1 MAAFEYRAL
10 DAKGKTKKG
19 VIEGDNA
26 RQVRARLKEQG
37 LVPVEVSTTSGRKPQ
52 RAGGQQTGASSVGLK
67 RGISTPDLALITRQ
81 LSTLVQSGM
90 PLEECL
96 RAVSEQSE
104 KPRIRNM
111 LLAVRSKVTEGYT
124 LADSLGDYPHIFD
137 ELFRSMVSAGEKSGH
152 LDAVLERLADY
163 AENRQKMRSKLQQ
176 AMIYPV
182 VLVVFA
188 IGIVA
193 FLLAAVVPKIVG
205 QFVQMGQELPKSTQF
220 LLSSSDFIKNWGLL
234 VLIVVCIAIYVGK
247 WALSKPNLRL
257 KWDRKIISMPL
268 IGKISRGLNTSRFAR
283 TLSICTS
290 SAVPILDGMKVAV
303 DVMSNHYVKQQVLI
317 ATDNVREGASLRRA
331 LEQTKLFP
339 PMMLHMI
346 ASGEQSGELESMLT
360 RAADNQDTNFEST
373 VNIALGIF
381 TPALIA
387 LMAGL
392 VLFIVMATMMPI
404 LEMNNLMSG

>member
-1 MAAFEYRAL
+1 MAAFEYKAL
-10 DAKGKTKKG
+10 DAKGRHKKG

-26 RQVRARLKEQG
+26 RQVRQRLKEQG
-37 LVPVEVSTTSGRKPQ
+37 LVPMEVVETQVKAARSCSQGF
-52 RAGGQQTGASSVGLK
+52 AFK

-81 LSTLVQSGM
+81 LATLVQSGM

-96 RAVSEQSE
+96 RAVAEQSE
-104 KPRIRNM
+104 KPRIRTM
-111 LLAVRSKVTEGYT
+111 LVAVRAKVTEGYT
-124 LADSLGDYPHIFD
+124 LSDSLGDYPHVFD
-137 ELFRSMVSAGEKSGH
+137 ELFRSMVAAGEKSGH
-152 LDAVLERLADY
+152 LDSVLERLADY

-188 IGIVA
+188 VGIVA

-205 QFVQMGQELPKSTQF
+205 QFVQMGQALPASTQF
-220 LLSSSDFIKNWGLL
+220 LLDASDFLQHWGISLLVGLL
-234 VLIVVCIAIYVGK
+234 MLIYLVR
-247 WALSKPNLRL
+247 WLLTKPDIRLR
-257 KWDRKIISMPL
+257 WDRRVISLPV
-268 IGKISRGLNTSRFAR
+268 IGKIARGLNTARFAR

-290 SAVPILDGMKVAV
+290 SAIPILDGMRVAV
-303 DVMSNHYVKQQVLI
+303 DVMTNQFVKQQVL
-317 ATDNVREGASLRRA
+317 AAAENVREGSSLRKA

-346 ASGEQSGELESMLT
+346 ASGEQSGELEGMLT
-360 RAADNQDTNFEST
+360 RAADNQDNSFEST

-387 LMAGL
+387 LMAGM
-392 VLFIVMATMMPI
+392 VLFIVMATLMPI
-404 LEMNNLMSG
+404 LEMNNLMSR

>member
-1 MAAFEYRAL
+1 MAAFEYKAL
-10 DAKGKTKKG
+10 DARGRQKKG
-19 VIEGDNA
+19 VQEGDNA
-26 RQVRARLKEQG
+26 RQVRLRLKEQG
-37 LVPVEVSTTSGRKPQ
+37 LVPIEVIETKAKAAKQQSG
-52 RAGGQQTGASSVGLK
+52 GVGFSR
-67 RGISTPDLALITRQ
+67 RGISTPDLALLTRQ

-111 LLAVRSKVTEGYT
+111 LAAVRSKVTEGYT
-124 LADSLGDYPHIFD
+124 LADSMADYPQVFD
-137 ELFRSMVSAGEKSGH
+137 ELFRSMVAAGEKSGH
-152 LDAVLERLADY
+152 LDSVLERLADY
-163 AENRQKMRSKLQQ
+163 AENRQKMRSKLLQ
-176 AMIYPV
+176 AMLYPI

-188 IGIVA
+188 VCIVA

-205 QFVQMGQELPKSTQF
+205 QFVQMGQALPKSTQF
-220 LLSSSDFIKNWGLL
+220 LLSSSDFIQHWGIQLL
-234 VLIVVCIAIYVGK
+234 VLVLLVSYGIR
-247 WALSKPNLRL
+247 WMLRKPDVRL
-257 KWDRKIISMPL
+257 KWDRRVIHMPL
-268 IGKISRGLNTSRFAR
+268 IGKIARGLNTSRFAR

-290 SAVPILDGMKVAV
+290 SAIPILDGMRVAV
-303 DVMSNHYVKQQVLI
+303 DVMSNRYVKQQVL
-317 ATDNVREGASLRRA
+317 AAAENVREGSSLRKA

-360 RAADNQDTNFEST
+360 RAADNQDTSFEST

-392 VLFIVMATMMPI
+392 VLFIVMATLMPI
-404 LEMNNLMSG
+404 LEMNNLMSR

>member
-1 MAAFEYRAL
+1 MAAFEYKAL

-19 VIEGDNA
+19 SIEADNA
-26 RQVRARLKEQG
+26 RQARQRLKEQG
-37 LVPVEVSTTSGRKPQ
+37 LMPVEMAEAKAKSNKGGSTPSTSF
-52 RAGGQQTGASSVGLK
+52 K

-81 LSTLVQSGM
+81 ISTLVQSGM

-96 RAVSEQSE
+96 KAVAEQSE
-104 KPRIRNM
+104 KPRIRTM

-124 LADSLGDYPHIFD
+124 LADSLADYPHIFD
-137 ELFRSMVSAGEKSGH
+137 ELFRAMVAAGEKSGH

-163 AENRQKMRSKLQQ
+163 AENRQKMRSKLMQ

-188 IGIVA
+188 VTIVS
-193 FLLAAVVPKIVG
+193 FLLATVVPKIVEPII
-205 QFVQMGQELPKSTQF
+205 QMGQELPQSTQF
-220 LLSSSDFIKNWGLL
+220 LLASSEFIQNWGIQLFL
-234 VLIVVCIAIYVGK
+234 LIVGFVVLVK
-247 WALSKPNLRL
+247 TALKKPSIRL
-257 KWDRKIISMPL
+257 SWDRKLLSIPL
-268 IGKISRGLNTSRFAR
+268 IGKIAKGINTSRFAR

-290 SAVPILDGMKVAV
+290 SAIPILEGMKVAV
-303 DVMSNHYVKQQVLI
+303 DVMSNHHVKQQVLQ
-317 ATDNVREGASLRRA
+317 ASDNVREGASLRKA
-331 LEQTKLFP
+331 LDQTKLFP

-346 ASGEQSGELESMLT
+346 ASGEQSGQLEQMLT
-360 RAADNQDTNFEST
+360 RAADNQDQSFEST

-392 VLFIVMATMMPI
+392 VLFIVMATLMPM

>member
-1 MAAFEYRAL
+1 MAAFEYKAL
-10 DAKGKTKKG
+10 NKKGKTQKG

-26 RQVRARLKEQG
+26 RQARARLKEQG
-37 LVPVEVSTTSGRKPQ
+37 LMPVEVSETRQKAKKQTEQ
-52 RAGGQQTGASSVGLK
+52 AGLTFK

-81 LSTLVQSGM
+81 LATLVQSGM

-96 RAVSEQSE
+96 KAVSEQSE
-104 KPRIRNM
+104 KPRIRTM

-124 LADSLGDYPHIFD
+124 LADSLADFPHIFD
-137 ELFRSMVSAGEKSGH
+137 DLFRSMVSAGEKSGH

-188 IGIVA
+188 VGIVA

-205 QFVQMGQELPKSTQF
+205 QFVQMGQELPQSTQF
-220 LLSSSDFIKNWGLL
+220 LLASSDFIQNWGIQIL
-234 VLIVVCIAIYVGK
+234 VAMTVLVYLFK
-247 WALSKPNLRL
+247 FALSKPNLRL
-257 KWDRKIISMPL
+257 SWDRKIVHMPM

-290 SAVPILDGMKVAV
+290 SAIPILEGMKVAV
-303 DVMSNHYVKQQVLI
+303 DVMSNHYVKQQVLS
-317 ATDNVREGASLRRA
+317 ATDNVREGASLRKS

-360 RAADNQDTNFEST
+360 RAADNQDANFEST

-392 VLFIVMATMMPI
+392 VLFIVMATLMPI

>member
-1 MAAFEYRAL
+1 MAAFEYKAL
-10 DAKGKTKKG
+10 DAKGKQKKG

-26 RQVRARLKEQG
+26 RQVRSRLKEQG
-37 LVPVEVSTTSGRKPQ
+37 LIPVEITETRAKARK
-52 RAGGQQTGASSVGLK
+52 SSSAK
-67 RGISTPDLALITRQ
+67 KPAFQRGISTPDLALITRQ

-96 RAVSEQSE
+96 KAVSEQSE
-104 KPRIRNM
+104 KPRIRTM
-111 LLAVRSKVTEGYT
+111 LAAVRSKVTEGYT
-124 LADSLGDYPHIFD
+124 LADSLADYPHIFD
-137 ELFRSMVSAGEKSGH
+137 ELFRSMVAAGEKSGH

-176 AMIYPV
+176 ALIYPV

-193 FLLAAVVPKIVG
+193 FLLAAVVPEIVG
-205 QFVQMGQELPKSTQF
+205 QFLTMGQDLPWQTEI
-220 LLSSSDFIKNWGLL
+220 LLAMSDFIQEWGLILLGVFVVL
-234 VLIVVCIAIYVGK
+234 VYLARF
-247 WALSKPNLRL
+247 ALSKPSIRL
-257 KWDRKIISMPL
+257 SWDRRIVRMPML
-268 IGKISRGLNTSRFAR
+268 GKISRGLNTARFAR

-290 SAVPILDGMKVAV
+290 SAIPILEGMKVAV
-303 DVMSNHYVKQQVLI
+303 DVMTNKFIKQQVNM
-317 ATDNVREGASLRRA
+317 AADNVREGASLRKA
-331 LEQTKLFP
+331 LDQTQLFP

-360 RAADNQDTNFEST
+360 RAADNQDANFEST

-381 TPALIA
+381 TPVLIA
-387 LMAGL
+387 LMAGM

-404 LEMNNLMSG
+404 LEMNNLIG

>member
-1 MAAFEYRAL
+1 MAAFEYKAL
-10 DAKGKTKKG
+10 DERGRHKKG
-19 VIEGDNA
+19 VLEGDNA
-26 RQVRARLKEQG
+26 RQVRQRLKEQG
-37 LVPVEVSTTSGRKPQ
+37 LVPVEVVETRARAAKSQSSGLGFSP
-52 RAGGQQTGASSVGLK
+52 
-67 RGISTPDLALITRQ
+67 RGISTPDLALLTRQ

-111 LLAVRSKVTEGYT
+111 LASVRSKVTEGYT
-124 LADSLGDYPHIFD
+124 LADSMADYPHIFD
-137 ELFRSMVSAGEKSGH
+137 DLFRSMVAAGEKSGH

-163 AENRQKMRSKLQQ
+163 AENRQKMRSKLLQ
-176 AMIYPV
+176 AMLYPI

-188 IGIVA
+188 VGIVA

-220 LLSSSDFIKNWGLL
+220 LLSSSDFIQHWGLQLL
-234 VLIVVCIAIYVGK
+234 VLIVLLVYLVR
-247 WALSKPNLRL
+247 WLLSKPDLRL
-257 KWDRKIISMPL
+257 RWDRRVIHMPL
-268 IGKISRGLNTSRFAR
+268 VGKISRGLNTSRFAR

-290 SAVPILDGMKVAV
+290 SAIPILDGMRVAV
-303 DVMSNHYVKQQVLI
+303 DVMSNQYVKQQVRL
-317 ATDNVREGASLRRA
+317 AAENVREGASLRKA
-331 LEQTKLFP
+331 LDQTKLFP

-360 RAADNQDTNFEST
+360 RAADNQDNSFEAT

-392 VLFIVMATMMPI
+392 VLFIVMATLMPI
-404 LEMNNLMSG
+404 LEMNNLMSR

>member
-1 MAAFEYRAL
+1 M
-10 DAKGKTKKG
+10 
-19 VIEGDNA
+19 IEGDNA

-37 LVPVEVSTTSGRKPQ
+37 LMPVEVSETRQKAKKQTEQ
-52 RAGGQQTGASSVGLK
+52 AGLTFK

-81 LSTLVQSGM
+81 LATLVQSGM

-96 RAVSEQSE
+96 KAVSEQSE
-104 KPRIRNM
+104 KPRIRTM

-124 LADSLGDYPHIFD
+124 LADSLADFPHIFD
-137 ELFRSMVSAGEKSGH
+137 DLFRSMVSAGEKSGH

-188 IGIVA
+188 VGIVA

-205 QFVQMGQELPKSTQF
+205 QFVQMGQELPQSTQF
-220 LLSSSDFIKNWGLL
+220 LLASSDFIQNWGIQIL
-234 VLIVVCIAIYVGK
+234 VALTALVYLFK
-247 WALSKPNLRL
+247 FALSKPNLRL
-257 KWDRKIISMPL
+257 SWDRKIVHMPM

-290 SAVPILDGMKVAV
+290 SAIPILEGMKVAV
-303 DVMSNHYVKQQVLI
+303 DVMSNHYVKQQVLS
-317 ATDNVREGASLRRA
+317 ATDNVREGASLRKS

-360 RAADNQDTNFEST
+360 RAADNQDANFEST

-392 VLFIVMATMMPI
+392 VLFIVMATLMPI

>member
-1 MAAFEYRAL
+1 MAAFEYKAL
-10 DAKGKTKKG
+10 DKKGKSKRG

-26 RQVRARLKEQG
+26 RQVRAKLKEQG
-37 LVPVEVSTTSGRKPQ
+37 LVPVEVSETRQKANKQ
-52 RAGGQQTGASSVGLK
+52 RNQVSFQFK
-67 RGISTPDLALITRQ
+67 RGVSTPDLALITRQ
-81 LSTLVQSGM
+81 LATLVQSGM

-96 RAVSEQSE
+96 KAVSEQSE
-104 KPRIRNM
+104 KPHIRTM

-124 LADSLGDYPHIFD
+124 LADSLSDYPHVFD
-137 ELFRSMVSAGEKSGH
+137 ELFRSMVAAGEKSGH
-152 LDAVLERLADY
+152 LDSVLERLADY
-163 AENRQKMRSKLQQ
+163 AENRQKLRSKLIQ
-176 AMIYPV
+176 AMVYPI

-205 QFVQMGQELPKSTQF
+205 QFVQMGQELPQSTQ
-220 LLSSSDFIKNWGLL
+220 LLLAASEFVQSSGLYVVIAFI
-234 VLIVVCIAIYVGK
+234 VAIYLIK
-247 WALSKPNLRL
+247 FALSKPKLRL
-257 KWDRKIISMPL
+257 AWDRKVISLPL
-268 IGKISRGLNTSRFAR
+268 VGKIARGLNTSRFAR

-290 SAVPILDGMKVAV
+290 SAIPIIDGMRVAV
-303 DVMSNHYVKQQVLI
+303 DVMSNHYVKAQVLI
-317 ATDNVREGASLRRA
+317 ATENVREGASLRRA

-360 RAADNQDTNFEST
+360 RAADNQDANFEST

-392 VLFIVMATMMPI
+392 VLFIVMATLMPI
-404 LEMNNLMSG
+404 LEMNNLMSS

>member
-1 MAAFEYRAL
+1 MTAFEYKAL
-10 DAKGKTKKG
+10 DAKGRHKKG

-26 RQVRARLKEQG
+26 RQVRQRLKEQG
-37 LVPVEVSTTSGRKPQ
+37 LVPMEVVET
-52 RAGGQQTGASSVGLK
+52 QTKAARSRSKGMGFK

-81 LSTLVQSGM
+81 LATLVQSGM

-96 RAVSEQSE
+96 RAVAEQSE
-104 KPRIRNM
+104 KPRIRTM
-111 LLAVRSKVTEGYT
+111 LVAVRAKVTEGYT
-124 LADSLGDYPHIFD
+124 LSDSLGDYPHVFD
-137 ELFRSMVSAGEKSGH
+137 ELFRSMVAAGEKSGH
-152 LDAVLERLADY
+152 LDSVLERLADY

-188 IGIVA
+188 VGIVA

-205 QFVQMGQELPKSTQF
+205 QFVQMGQALPASTQF
-220 LLSSSDFIKNWGLL
+220 LLDASDFLQNWGIWLL
-234 VLIVVCIAIYVGK
+234 IGLMLAISLVR
-247 WALSKPNLRL
+247 WALTKPDVRL
-257 KWDRKIISMPL
+257 NWDRRVIHLPV
-268 IGKISRGLNTSRFAR
+268 IGKIARGLNTARFAR

-290 SAVPILDGMKVAV
+290 SAIPILDGMRVAV
-303 DVMSNHYVKQQVLI
+303 DVMTNQFVKQQVL
-317 ATDNVREGASLRRA
+317 AAAENVREGSSLRKA

-346 ASGEQSGELESMLT
+346 ASGEQSGELEGMLT
-360 RAADNQDTNFEST
+360 RAADNQDSSFEST

-387 LMAGL
+387 LMAGM
-392 VLFIVMATMMPI
+392 VLFIVMATLMPI
-404 LEMNNLMSG
+404 LEMNNLMSR

>member
-1 MAAFEYRAL
+1 MAAFEYKAL
-10 DAKGKTKKG
+10 NKKGKTQKG

-37 LVPVEVSTTSGRKPQ
+37 LMPVEVSETRQKAKKQTEQ
-52 RAGGQQTGASSVGLK
+52 AGLTFK

-81 LSTLVQSGM
+81 LATLVQSGM

-96 RAVSEQSE
+96 KAVSEQSE
-104 KPRIRNM
+104 KPRIRTM

-124 LADSLGDYPHIFD
+124 LADSLADFPHIFD
-137 ELFRSMVSAGEKSGH
+137 DLFRSMVSAGEKSGH

-188 IGIVA
+188 VGIVA

-205 QFVQMGQELPKSTQF
+205 QFVQMGQELPQSTQF
-220 LLSSSDFIKNWGLL
+220 LLASSDFIQNWGIQIL
-234 VLIVVCIAIYVGK
+234 VALTVLVYLFK
-247 WALSKPNLRL
+247 FALSKPNLRL
-257 KWDRKIISMPL
+257 SWDRKIVHMPM

-290 SAVPILDGMKVAV
+290 SAIPILEGMKVAV
-303 DVMSNHYVKQQVLI
+303 DVMSNHYVKQQVLS
-317 ATDNVREGASLRRA
+317 ATDNVREGASLRKS

-360 RAADNQDTNFEST
+360 RAADNQDANFEST

-392 VLFIVMATMMPI
+392 VLFIVMATLMPI

>member
-1 MAAFEYRAL
+1 MAAFEYKAL
-10 DAKGKTKKG
+10 DAKGRHKKG

-26 RQVRARLKEQG
+26 RQVRQRLKEQG
-37 LVPVEVSTTSGRKPQ
+37 LVPMEVVET
-52 RAGGQQTGASSVGLK
+52 QTKAARSRSKGMGFK

-81 LSTLVQSGM
+81 LATLVQSGM

-96 RAVSEQSE
+96 RAVAEQSE
-104 KPRIRNM
+104 KPRIRTM
-111 LLAVRSKVTEGYT
+111 LVAVRAKVTEGYT
-124 LADSLGDYPHIFD
+124 LSDSLGDYPHVFD
-137 ELFRSMVSAGEKSGH
+137 ELFRSMVAAGEKSGH
-152 LDAVLERLADY
+152 LDSVLERLADY

-188 IGIVA
+188 VGIVA

-205 QFVQMGQELPKSTQF
+205 QFVQMGQALPASTQF
-220 LLSSSDFIKNWGLL
+220 LLDASDFLQNWGIWLL
-234 VLIVVCIAIYVGK
+234 IGLMLAISLVR
-247 WALSKPNLRL
+247 WALTKPDVRL
-257 KWDRKIISMPL
+257 NWDRRVIHLPV
-268 IGKISRGLNTSRFAR
+268 IGKIARGLNTARFAR

-290 SAVPILDGMKVAV
+290 SAIPILDGMRVAV
-303 DVMSNHYVKQQVLI
+303 DVMTNQFVKQQVL
-317 ATDNVREGASLRRA
+317 AAAENVREGSSLRKA

-346 ASGEQSGELESMLT
+346 ASGEQSGELEGMLT
-360 RAADNQDTNFEST
+360 RAADNQDSSFEST

-387 LMAGL
+387 LMAGM
-392 VLFIVMATMMPI
+392 VLFIVMATLMPI
-404 LEMNNLMSG
+404 LEMNNLMSR

>member
-1 MAAFEYRAL
+1 MAAFEYKAL
-10 DAKGKTKKG
+10 DAKGRHKKG

-26 RQVRARLKEQG
+26 RQVRQRLKEQG
-37 LVPVEVSTTSGRKPQ
+37 LVPMEVVETQVKAARSRSQGF
-52 RAGGQQTGASSVGLK
+52 VFK

-96 RAVSEQSE
+96 RAVAEQSE
-104 KPRIRNM
+104 KPRIRTM
-111 LLAVRSKVTEGYT
+111 LVAVRAKVTEGYT
-124 LADSLGDYPHIFD
+124 LSDSLGDYPHVFD
-137 ELFRSMVSAGEKSGH
+137 ELFRSMVAAGEKSGH
-152 LDAVLERLADY
+152 LDSVLERLADY

-188 IGIVA
+188 VGIVA

-205 QFVQMGQELPKSTQF
+205 QFVQMGQALPASTQF
-220 LLSSSDFIKNWGLL
+220 LLDASDFLQHWGISLLVGLL
-234 VLIVVCIAIYVGK
+234 MLIYLVR
-247 WALSKPNLRL
+247 WLLTKPDIRLR
-257 KWDRKIISMPL
+257 WDRRVISLPV
-268 IGKISRGLNTSRFAR
+268 IGKIARGLNTARFAR

-290 SAVPILDGMKVAV
+290 SAIPILDGMRVAV
-303 DVMSNHYVKQQVLI
+303 DVMTNQFVKQQVL
-317 ATDNVREGASLRRA
+317 AAAENVREGSSLRKA

-346 ASGEQSGELESMLT
+346 ASGEQSGELEGMLT
-360 RAADNQDTNFEST
+360 RAADNQDNSFEST

-387 LMAGL
+387 LMAGM
-392 VLFIVMATMMPI
+392 VLFIVMATLMPI
-404 LEMNNLMSG
+404 LEMNNLMSR

>member
-1 MAAFEYRAL
+1 MAAFEYKAL
-10 DAKGKTKKG
+10 DAKGKQKKG
-19 VIEGDNA
+19 VIEGDHA
-26 RQVRARLKEQG
+26 RQVRQRLKEQG
-37 LVPVEVSTTSGRKPQ
+37 LIPIELIETQAKAAQ
-52 RAGGQQTGASSVGLK
+52 REQSPLSFK

-96 RAVSEQSE
+96 KAVSEQSE
-104 KPRIRNM
+104 KPRIRTM
-111 LLAVRSKVTEGYT
+111 LAAVRSKVTEGYT
-124 LADSLGDYPHIFD
+124 LSDSLGDYPHIFD
-137 ELFRSMVSAGEKSGH
+137 DLFRSMVEAGEKSGH
-152 LDAVLERLADY
+152 LDSVLERLADY

-188 IGIVA
+188 VCIVA

-220 LLSSSDFIKNWGLL
+220 LLSSSDFIQHWGVQLL
-234 VLIVVCIAIYVGK
+234 VLLVILIYLVR
-247 WALSKPNLRL
+247 WLLSKPSLRL
-257 KWDRKIISMPL
+257 KWDKKIIGMPL
-268 IGKISRGLNTSRFAR
+268 IGKITRGLNTARFAR

-290 SAVPILDGMKVAV
+290 SAIPILDGMRVAV
-303 DVMSNHYVKQQVLI
+303 DVMSNKYVKQQVLL
-317 ATDNVREGASLRRA
+317 AADNVREGSSLRKA

-360 RAADNQDTNFEST
+360 RSADNQDASFEST

-392 VLFIVMATMMPI
+392 VLFIVMATLMPI
-404 LEMNNLMSG
+404 LEMNNLMSR

>member
-1 MAAFEYRAL
+1 MAAFEYKAL
-10 DAKGKTKKG
+10 DAKGKQKKG
-19 VIEGDNA
+19 VIEGDHA
-26 RQVRARLKEQG
+26 RQVRQRLKEQG
-37 LVPVEVSTTSGRKPQ
+37 LIPIELIETQAKAAQ
-52 RAGGQQTGASSVGLK
+52 REQSPFSFK

-96 RAVSEQSE
+96 KAVSEQSE

-111 LLAVRSKVTEGYT
+111 LAAVRSKVTEGYT
-124 LADSLGDYPHIFD
+124 LSDSLGDYPHIFD
-137 ELFRSMVSAGEKSGH
+137 DLFRSMVEAGEKSGH
-152 LDAVLERLADY
+152 LDSVLERLADY

-188 IGIVA
+188 VCIVA

-220 LLSSSDFIKNWGLL
+220 LLSSSDFIQHWGVQLL
-234 VLIVVCIAIYVGK
+234 VILVILIYLVR
-247 WALSKPNLRL
+247 WLLSKPNLRL
-257 KWDRKIISMPL
+257 KWDKKIIGMPL
-268 IGKISRGLNTSRFAR
+268 IGKITRGLNTARFAR

-290 SAVPILDGMKVAV
+290 SAIPILDGMRVAV
-303 DVMSNHYVKQQVLI
+303 DVMSNKYVKQQVLL
-317 ATDNVREGASLRRA
+317 AADNVREGSSLRKA

-360 RAADNQDTNFEST
+360 RSADNQDASFEST

-392 VLFIVMATMMPI
+392 VLFIVMATLMPI
-404 LEMNNLMSG
+404 LEMNNLMSR

>member
-1 MAAFEYRAL
+1 MAAFEYKAL

-19 VIEGDNA
+19 SIEADNA
-26 RQVRARLKEQG
+26 RQARQRLKERG
-37 LVPVEVSTTSGRKPQ
+37 LMPVEMAEAKAKSSKGGSAPSTGF
-52 RAGGQQTGASSVGLK
+52 K

-81 LSTLVQSGM
+81 ISTLVQSGM

-96 RAVSEQSE
+96 KAVAEQSE
-104 KPRIRNM
+104 KPRIRTM

-124 LADSLGDYPHIFD
+124 LADSLADYPHIFD
-137 ELFRSMVSAGEKSGH
+137 ELFRAMVAAGEKSGH

-163 AENRQKMRSKLQQ
+163 AENRQKMRSKLMQ

-188 IGIVA
+188 VTIVS
-193 FLLAAVVPKIVG
+193 FLLATVVPKIVEPII
-205 QFVQMGQELPKSTQF
+205 QMGQELPQSTQF
-220 LLSSSDFIKNWGLL
+220 LLASSEFIQNWGIQLFL
-234 VLIVVCIAIYVGK
+234 LIVGFVVLVK
-247 WALSKPNLRL
+247 TALKKPSIRL
-257 KWDRKIISMPL
+257 SWDRKLLSIPL
-268 IGKISRGLNTSRFAR
+268 IGKIAKGINTSRFAR

-290 SAVPILDGMKVAV
+290 SAIPILEGMKVAV
-303 DVMSNHYVKQQVLI
+303 DVMSNHHVKQQVLQ
-317 ATDNVREGASLRRA
+317 ASDNVREGASLRKA
-331 LEQTKLFP
+331 LDQTKLFP

-346 ASGEQSGELESMLT
+346 ASGEQSGQLEQMLT
-360 RAADNQDTNFEST
+360 RAADNQDQSFEST

-392 VLFIVMATMMPI
+392 VLFIVMATLMPM

>member
-1 MAAFEYRAL
+1 MAAFEYKAL
-10 DAKGKTKKG
+10 NKKGKTQKG

-37 LVPVEVSTTSGRKPQ
+37 LMPVEVNETRQKAKKQ
-52 RAGGQQTGASSVGLK
+52 ADQTGLTFK

-81 LSTLVQSGM
+81 LATLVQSGM

-96 RAVSEQSE
+96 KAVSEQSE

-124 LADSLGDYPHIFD
+124 LSDSLADFPHIFD
-137 ELFRSMVSAGEKSGH
+137 DLFRSMVSAGEKSGH

-188 IGIVA
+188 VCIVA
-193 FLLAAVVPKIVG
+193 FLLAAVVPKIIG
-205 QFVQMGQELPKSTQF
+205 QFVQMGQELPQSTQI
-220 LLSSSDFIKNWGLL
+220 LLASSDFIQHWGIQVLFAIIAL
-234 VLIVVCIAIYVGK
+234 VYLFK
-247 WALSKPNLRL
+247 FALSKPNVRL
-257 KWDRKIISMPL
+257 SWDRKVVHMPL
-268 IGKISRGLNTSRFAR
+268 IGKISRGLNTARFAR

-290 SAVPILDGMKVAV
+290 SAIPILEGMKVAV
-303 DVMSNHYVKQQVLI
+303 DVMSNHYVKQQVLS
-317 ATDNVREGASLRRA
+317 ATDNVREGASLRKS

-346 ASGEQSGELESMLT
+346 ASGEQSGELEGMLT
-360 RAADNQDTNFEST
+360 RAADTQDANFEST

-381 TPALIA
+381 TPVLIA

>member
-1 MAAFEYRAL
+1 MAAFEYKAL
-10 DAKGKTKKG
+10 DAKGRHKKG

-26 RQVRARLKEQG
+26 RQVRQRLKEQG
-37 LVPVEVSTTSGRKPQ
+37 LVPIEVVET
-52 RAGGQQTGASSVGLK
+52 QTKAARSRSKGMGFK

-81 LSTLVQSGM
+81 LATLVQSGM

-96 RAVSEQSE
+96 RAVAEQSE
-104 KPRIRNM
+104 KPRIRTM
-111 LLAVRSKVTEGYT
+111 LVAVRAKVTEGYT
-124 LADSLGDYPHIFD
+124 LSDSLGDYPHVFD
-137 ELFRSMVSAGEKSGH
+137 ELFRSMVAAGEKSGH
-152 LDAVLERLADY
+152 LDSVLERLADY

-188 IGIVA
+188 VGIVA

-205 QFVQMGQELPKSTQF
+205 QFVQMGQALPASTQF
-220 LLSSSDFIKNWGLL
+220 LLDASDFLQNWGIWLL
-234 VLIVVCIAIYVGK
+234 IGLMLAISLVR
-247 WALSKPNLRL
+247 WALTKPDIRL
-257 KWDRKIISMPL
+257 NWDRRVIHLPV
-268 IGKISRGLNTSRFAR
+268 IGKIARGLNTARFAR

-290 SAVPILDGMKVAV
+290 SAIPILDGMRVAV
-303 DVMSNHYVKQQVLI
+303 DVMTNQFVKQQVL
-317 ATDNVREGASLRRA
+317 AAAENVREGSSLRKA

-346 ASGEQSGELESMLT
+346 ASGEQSGELEGMLT
-360 RAADNQDTNFEST
+360 RAADNQDSSFEST

-387 LMAGL
+387 LMAGM
-392 VLFIVMATMMPI
+392 VLFIVMATLMPI
-404 LEMNNLMSG
+404 LEMNNLMSR

>member
-1 MAAFEYRAL
+1 MAAFEYKAL
-10 DAKGKTKKG
+10 DVKGKNKKG
-19 VIEGDNA
+19 VMEGDNA
-26 RQVRARLKEQG
+26 KQVRTRLKEQG
-37 LVPVEVSTTSGRKPQ
+37 LIPVEVTETRSKAQSGSQ
-52 RAGGQQTGASSVGLK
+52 SQGLSFK

-111 LLAVRSKVTEGYT
+111 LMAVRSKVTEGYT
-124 LADSLGDYPHIFD
+124 LADSLADYPHIFD

-163 AENRQKMRSKLQQ
+163 AESRQKMRSTIQQ
-176 AMIYPV
+176 ALIYPV

-188 IGIVA
+188 VGIVA
-193 FLLAAVVPKIVG
+193 FLLANVVPKIVDPII
-205 QFVQMGQELPKSTQF
+205 QMGQALPQSTQF
-220 LLSSSDFIKNWGLL
+220 LLAASQFIQQWGIQLFIAILL
-234 VLIVVCIAIYVGK
+234 VIYLIK
-247 WALSKPNLRL
+247 WLLSKPGIRMAFD
-257 KWDRKIISMPL
+257 KRVVSMPL
-268 IGKISRGLNTSRFAR
+268 IGKISKGLNTSRFAR

-290 SAVPILDGMKVAV
+290 SAIPILDGMSVAM
-303 DVMSNHYVKQQVLI
+303 DVMSNRYIKKQVGI
-317 ATDNVREGASLRRA
+317 AMESVREGASLRKS
-331 LEQTKLFP
+331 LDQTKLFP

-360 RAADNQDTNFEST
+360 RAADNQDANFEST

-381 TPALIA
+381 TPAIIA
-387 LMAGL
+387 LMAAM
-392 VLFIVMATMMPI
+392 VLFIVMATLMPM
-404 LEMNNLMSG
+404 LEMNNLMSR

>member
-1 MAAFEYRAL
+1 MAAFEYKAL
-10 DAKGKTKKG
+10 NAKGKTQKG

-37 LVPVEVSTTSGRKPQ
+37 LVPVEVNETRQKAKKQ
-52 RAGGQQTGASSVGLK
+52 SSQPSLSFK

-81 LSTLVQSGM
+81 LATLVQSGM

-96 RAVSEQSE
+96 KAVSEQSE
-104 KPRIRNM
+104 KPRIRTM
-111 LLAVRSKVTEGYT
+111 LLAVRSKVVEGYT
-124 LADSLGDYPHIFD
+124 LADSLADYPHIFD
-137 ELFRSMVSAGEKSGH
+137 ELFRSMVQAGEKSGH
-152 LDAVLERLADY
+152 LDGVLERLADY
-163 AENRQKMRSKLQQ
+163 AENRQKLRSKLQQ

-188 IGIVA
+188 VGIVA

-205 QFVQMGQELPKSTQF
+205 QFVQMGQELPQSTQF
-220 LLSSSDFIKNWGLL
+220 LLASSDFIQHWGLQLLLAIIVL
-234 VLIVVCIAIYVGK
+234 VYAIK
-247 WALSKPNLRL
+247 MMLRSPNVRL
-257 KWDRKIISMPL
+257 NWDRRVVRLPL

-290 SAVPILDGMKVAV
+290 SAIPILDGMKVAV
-303 DVMSNHYVKQQVLI
+303 DVMSNHFVKQQVML
-317 ATDNVREGASLRRA
+317 ARDNVREGASLRKA
-331 LEQTKLFP
+331 LDQTKLFP

-346 ASGEQSGELESMLT
+346 ASGEQSGELEGMLT
-360 RAADNQDTNFEST
+360 RAADNQDANFEST
-373 VNIALGIF
+373 INIALGIF

-392 VLFIVMATMMPI
+392 VLFIVMATLMPI